1 MTDYTPPVYERTI
14 DNAAPEGYPH
24 EELQINYEISRA
36 KHTADKQITRN
47 HVAEFNG
54 A

>member
-1 MTDYTPPVYERTI
+1 MTDTPTYTTPIVK
-14 DNAAPEGYPH
+14 
-24 EELQINYEISRA
+24 EEDFDHKEKQAIYEIDRA